1 MFRRHKVF
9 PSQNVAFQSRLIC
22 DCTLIMVLWQIW
34 CWHVNPGTY
43 WLGICREN
51 MQELGMGGV
60 AADVI
65 SAKHKIQDKYLKA
78 ESQVGCP
85 YHIYTSMRTYLLS
98 GLICSLTFDVLNAMV
113 LVSPAYWII
122 KVAIAFCS
130 VVQVF
135 SALKS
140 ISKLKTDMQAY
151 HQLDKDGYVLHFF
164 PNVCIVAGTH
174 FIGSYGAV
182 TCAAGRQM
190 KQPSSLLA
198 HLNQLTSCKLNLK
211 AGNGPCGKL
220 SIMVQRLLREV
231 CHLSGM
237 HWLPHQLHQITN
249 WKKLNFQWKVD
260 LQTLQQHMRTLV
272 RQF

>member
-1 MFRRHKVF
+1 MFSVLILCRVAYDDSKEQYLQLAVSSLSYWEVELSQLLKQMKFCADELEALQHK
-9 PSQNVAFQSRLIC
+9 Q
-22 DCTLIMVLWQIW
+22 
-34 CWHVNPGTY
+34 
-43 WLGICREN
+43 EN

-60 AADVI
+60 AADIV

-78 ESQVGCP
+78 ES
-85 YHIYTSMRTYLLS
+85 
-98 GLICSLTFDVLNAMV
+98 
-113 LVSPAYWII
+113 
-122 KVAIAFCS
+122 
-130 VVQVF
+130 QVF

-151 HQLDKDGYVLHFF
+151 HQLDKDGYVLYFF

-174 FIGSYGAV
+174 IIGSYGAV

-198 HLNQLTSCKLNLK
+198 HLNQLTNCKLNLK
-211 AGNGPCGKL
+211 AGNGLCGKL

-237 HWLPHQLHQITN
+237 HWLPHQLHQISI
-249 WKKLNFQWKVD
+249 
-260 LQTLQQHMRTLV
+260 
-272 RQF
+272 